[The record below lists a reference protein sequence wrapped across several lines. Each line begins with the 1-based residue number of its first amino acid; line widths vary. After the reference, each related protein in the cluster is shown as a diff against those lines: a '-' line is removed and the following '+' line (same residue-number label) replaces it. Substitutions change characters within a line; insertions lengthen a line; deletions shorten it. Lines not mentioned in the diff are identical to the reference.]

1 MSEQPGEQW
10 VFPTDEPAD
19 PYEVAL
25 HAVCYRD
32 PDVALE
38 TFSMLEALRLILDS
52 MRTGVPYD
60 QERMDRLREAFARDD
75 YPEGNEYYDDEGYL
89 VTEDK
94 DGNVIS
100 REPSSPETMRFFRED
115 KERRLTVAAYVA
127 EHSPRYVAHLLGQLA
142 DPETPQGTVSVLIE
156 RGRREGEVV
165 SQNELEQAALGDARR
180 SLIEQGY
187 AVKEENMSVGADG
200 LPDHPKS
207 ARTHTLR
214 TLIASR
220 QPTPPIEDL

>member
-1 MSEQPGEQW
+1 MSEFDGEQW
-10 VFPTDEPAD
+10 DFPTDEPAD

-38 TFSMLEALRLILDS
+38 TFSMLEALRLIMES
-52 MRTGVPYD
+52 ISTGVPYD
-60 QERMDRLREAFARDD
+60 QGRMDRLRAAFARDD
-75 YPEGNEYYDDEGYL
+75 YPEGNEYYDEEGYL
-89 VTEDK
+89 VTEDR

-115 KERRLTVAAYVA
+115 KERRLAVAAYVTELSPIYV
-127 EHSPRYVAHLLGQLA
+127 EHALEQLA
-142 DPETPQGTVSVLIE
+142 DPEAPQATVTVLIE
-156 RGRREGEVV
+156 RGRREGEIV

-187 AVKEENMSVGADG
+187 VVKEENKSVGADG
-200 LPDHPKS
+200 SPDHPKS
-207 ARTHTLR
+207 ERTHTLR
-214 TLIASR
+214 SLVVSR
-220 QPTPPIEDL
+220 QLTPSEDA